1 MCGGQEAS
9 WPRVVVQRLD
19 DLAGGDLDGVVAH
32 DGVDGGEPV
41 LPHSLHDGLRLAEI
55 TGANSFDEAAITG
68 AASFDEA
75 AITRAASFDEAA
87 ITGAASYCSTQGTT
101 SIAPYQEEMQVGP
114 GDEGVTAGV
123 NFPLLH
129 LGLETLMD
137 APSLNETPTMLDTP
151 TTESMLD
158 KLLES
163 AMVGDMEDGK
173 QWNQD
178 LEDLFP
184 DLV

>member
-1 MCGGQEAS
+1 MCGVQECHD

-41 LPHSLHDGLRLAEI
+41 LPHSLHDGLRLE
-55 TGANSFDEAAITG
+55 EITG
-68 AASFDEA
+68 AASFDEV
-75 AITRAASFDEAA
+75 AINGVSEFDATSA
-87 ITGAASYCSTQGTT
+87 QGAATVAS
-101 SIAPYQEEMQVGP
+101 YQEEMQVGS
-114 GDEGVTAGV
+114 GDEGVSPGV

-137 APSLNETPTMLDTP
+137 TPSLNEPMLDTP
-151 TTESMLD
+151 TTEANMLD

-173 QWNQD
+173 QWSQD

>member
-1 MCGGQEAS
+1 MCGVQEAD

-41 LPHSLHDGLRLAEI
+41 LPNSLHDGLRLE
-55 TGANSFDEAAITG
+55 EITG
-68 AASFDEA
+68 AASFDEV
-75 AITRAASFDEAA
+75 AINGVSDFDATSA
-87 ITGAASYCSTQGTT
+87 QGAATVAS
-101 SIAPYQEEMQVGP
+101 YQEEMQVGS
-114 GDEGVTAGV
+114 GDERVSVGV

-137 APSLNETPTMLDTP
+137 TPSLNEAATMLDTP
-151 TTESMLD
+151 TTEANMLD

-173 QWNQD
+173 QWSQD

>member
-32 DGVDGGEPV
+32 DGVDGGQPV

-55 TGANSFDEAAITG
+55 TGAASFDEAAITG
-68 AASFDEA
+68 AASFDE
-75 AITRAASFDEAA
+75 
-87 ITGAASYCSTQGTT
+87 TQGTA

-114 GDEGVTAGV
+114 GDEGVAAGV
-123 NFPLLH
+123 SFPLLH

-173 QWNQD
+173 QWSQD

>member
-55 TGANSFDEAAITG
+55 TGA
-68 AASFDEA
+68 
-75 AITRAASFDEAA
+75 ASFDEAA
-87 ITGAASYCSTQGTT
+87 ITGAASYGETQGTT
-101 SIAPYQEEMQVGP
+101 SIAPYQEEMQVGS
-114 GDEGVTAGV
+114 GDEGVTNGV